1 MHQPDPTEQMQQRL
15 ARLEASEAARKQ
27 RTRRLVWGG
36 LLAAAV
42 LLPLSTLAL
51 PDRVEFEAATV
62 ISAGDV
68 NQNFENLWNQVEANA
83 TSVADLETGHDVVF
97 SDSVAVDF
105 AADDKEAGYVPVVG
119 DDGQLSVT
127 VTTSGRPVHVGL
139 VAAGVDAVSSI
150 RVYQHPG
157 FAGDGYIRITRT
169 PDGGSAT
176 NAFTHRLRAQGG
188 LGGTDGTVDYL
199 DVRFAPSSVSHI
211 DPVAAGTYTFKL
223 ETSLAFGTAIQ
234 FQHLR
239 MFAYEL

>member
-1 MHQPDPTEQMQQRL
+1 MHQPDPTEQMRQRL

-68 NQNFENLWNQVEANA
+68 NQNFENLWSA
-83 TSVADLETGHDVVF
+83 VADLETGHDVVIG
-97 SDSVAVDF
+97 SSVAVSVRV
-105 AADDKEAGYVPVVG
+105 ETVSENYVSVIG
-119 DDGQLSVT
+119 DDGQVSVT
-127 VTTSGRPVHVGL
+127 LTTSGRPVHVGL
-139 VAAGVDAVSSI
+139 VAADADATSSI
-150 RVYQHPG
+150 RVQDNPG
-157 FAGDGYIRITRT
+157 YAGDGHIRITRT

-176 NAFTHRLRAQGG
+176 TAFTHRLRAQAGAG
-188 LGGTDGTVDYL
+188 DTAGTVDRMDL
-199 DVRFAPSSVSHI
+199 RVPPSAVSHI
-211 DPVAAGTYTFKL
+211 DGPLAAGTYTFKL
-223 ETSLAFGTAIQ
+223 EARLDNGNLMDFTNLT
-234 FQHLR
+234 